1 MITTLAVIPLL
12 IVFKKAST
20 RIAQD
25 HTIAV
30 E

>member
-1 MITTLAVIPLL
+1 VIPLL
-12 IVFKKAST
+12 IVFKKASDGGGK
-20 RIAQD
+20 D